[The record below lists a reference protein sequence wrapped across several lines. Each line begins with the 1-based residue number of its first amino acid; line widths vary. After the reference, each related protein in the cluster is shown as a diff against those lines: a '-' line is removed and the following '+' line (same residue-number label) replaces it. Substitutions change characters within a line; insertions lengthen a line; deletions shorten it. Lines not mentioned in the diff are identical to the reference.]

1 MNYER
6 KIQIQW
12 KALYEHGDFQKIEE
26 LSKKLEKPVTS
37 KTVAKVFRLLSTTT
51 KQKANENTLEMIGIF
66 YKQKKASQ
74 DKLMKQ
80 ILITEEDG
88 N

>member
-1 MNYER
+1 MNYDR
-6 KIQIQW
+6 KLQIQW

-37 KTVAKVFRLLSTTT
+37 KTVAKVFKLMSLTK
-51 KQKANENTLEMIGIF
+51 KQKANENTLEMIGTF
-66 YKQKKASQ
+66 YKQKKIAQ
-74 DKLMKQ
+74 DKLIKQ
-80 ILITEEDG
+80 ILIEDDG